1 MALRRAMRLYGSGG
15 EQMPPDGAP
24 PRFLIGAPFMD
35 GTKLRH
41 VVLFGFRDGTSAA
54 EIAEIARRF
63 GDLARAVPGITAF
76 EWGADNSPE
85 GKAGGHSHCFVLTFE
100 SEAAR
105 DAYLPHPKHTEFVA
119 FASQWIARALVVDYW
134 ARD

>member
-1 MALRRAMRLYGSGG
+1 
-15 EQMPPDGAP
+15 
-24 PRFLIGAPFMD
+24 MD
-35 GTKLRH
+35 EKKLRH
-41 VVLFGFRDGTSAA
+41 VVLFGFRDGTSEA

-63 GDLARAVPGITAF
+63 AGLAGAVPGITGF

-85 GKAGGHSHCFVLTFE
+85 GKAAGHSHCFVLTFD

-119 FASQWIARALVVDYW
+119 FASAWIARALVVDYW
-134 ARD
+134 AKDAA